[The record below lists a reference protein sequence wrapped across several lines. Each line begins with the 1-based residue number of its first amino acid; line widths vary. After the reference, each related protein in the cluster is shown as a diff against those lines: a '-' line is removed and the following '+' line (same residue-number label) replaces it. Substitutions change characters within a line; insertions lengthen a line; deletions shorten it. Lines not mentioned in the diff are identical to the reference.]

1 MSSRPEKKTSRIP
14 PSAAQNAAMP
24 HADSLQPD
32 KVVTVLCISAHD
44 SDHHSLGHLFSRT
57 KWTLLEARSR
67 EEALRLLRAMPVPVV
82 VCDCTLPDGCWKDVI
97 EEAAAFP
104 NPPVV
109 IVTSRLAD
117 DRLWSEV
124 MNLGGYDVL
133 EKPFNQSE
141 LVRVV
146 SLAWLAWKNQ
156 LQRAAAERTHLAN
169 NF

>member
-1 MSSRPEKKTSRIP
+1 MLACGDT
-14 PSAAQNAAMP
+14 
-24 HADSLQPD
+24 DVDDLQPD
-32 KVVTVLCISAHD
+32 KVVIVLCISAHD

-57 KWTLLEARSR
+57 KWTLLEARTR
-67 EEALRLLRAMPVPVV
+67 DQAFRLLHAATVPVV
-82 VCDCTLPDGCWKDVI
+82 VCDCTLPDGTWKDVV
-97 EEAAAFP
+97 EEAATLP
-104 NPPVV
+104 HPPVV

-146 SLAWLAWKNQ
+146 SLAWLAWKNRV
-156 LQRAAAERTHLAN
+156 QRAAAAEKTHTAN
-169 NF
+169 KA

>member
-1 MSSRPEKKTSRIP
+1 MSSRPEDETSRVP
-14 PSAAQNAAMP
+14 PAAAQNAAMS
-24 HADSLQPD
+24 HADTLQPD

-44 SDHHSLGHLFSRT
+44 SDHHSLGHLFSHT

-67 EEALRLLRAMPVPVV
+67 EEAVRLLRARPVPVV
-82 VCDCTLPDGCWKDVI
+82 VCDCGLPDGGWKDVI
-97 EEAAAFP
+97 EEAAGLP
-104 NPPVV
+104 HPPVV

-117 DRLWSEV
+117 DSLWSEV

-133 EKPFNQSE
+133 EKPFNHSE

-146 SLAWLAWKNQ
+146 SLAWLAWKDQ
-156 LQRAAAERTHLAN
+156 RRRAAAERTHLAN